1 MGGPAAETGGQWGP
15 GCRETLGD
23 EGAGREMSA
32 ERSVKSLSKVSLG
45 GWYWS
50 RNLKDMVR
58 PMWPLGDEL
67 SGRGNR
73 LLDAP
78 EE

>member
-1 MGGPAAETGGQWGP
+1 
-15 GCRETLGD
+15 
-23 EGAGREMSA
+23 MSA
-32 ERSVKSLSKVSLG
+32 ELGTASAAQASSPERSVKSLSKVSLG

-58 PMWPLGDEL
+58 PMWPLGGEL